1 MCDEGSQLVKLLG
14 RKIIKKK
21 VHYEVL
27 EYEERINNE
36 TVEETCQIDEFLR
49 EDEQEENIQV
59 DFGASNVDEQIRDMQ
74 SELRTLTLNST
85 PLASS
90 NLYTNS
96 DLPINLNL
104 NENVED
110 IYDITS
116 AEDEQNGKRVVKVL
130 KDLNIKLGN

>member
-36 TVEETCQIDEFLR
+36 TVEDTCQIDEFLR

-59 DFGASNVDEQIRDMQ
+59 DFGALNVD
-74 SELRTLTLNST
+74 
-85 PLASS
+85 
-90 NLYTNS
+90 
-96 DLPINLNL
+96 
-104 NENVED
+104 
-110 IYDITS
+110 
-116 AEDEQNGKRVVKVL
+116 
-130 KDLNIKLGN
+130 